1 MLKGRSRKSVKSHHT
16 RIERKIKTADKMA
29 RKTDRQKGNE
39 KERKIGRIVLR

>member
-29 RKTDRQKGNE
+29 RKTDRRKMRKKG
-39 KERKIGRIVLR
+39 R